1 MLHEYR
7 DWLENAAAE
16 NDALKPALERFEV
29 ATAGRLFVTLE
40 RPLARRV
47 LTSLELLGQQ
57 STSLQP
63 EFEDLRRE
71 IQIAFEEGTGH
82 DREPLDREYL

>member
-1 MLHEYR
+1 MLHDYR
-7 DWLENAAAE
+7 HWLENAAAE
-16 NDALKPALERFEV
+16 NDALKPALERFEA

-71 IQIAFEEGTGH
+71 IQIAFEAETGH